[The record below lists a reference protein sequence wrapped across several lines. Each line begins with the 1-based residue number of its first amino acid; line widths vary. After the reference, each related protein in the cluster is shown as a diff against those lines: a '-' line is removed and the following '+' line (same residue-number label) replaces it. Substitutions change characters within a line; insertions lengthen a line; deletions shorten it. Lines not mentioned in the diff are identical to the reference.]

1 MSKPDPLSP
10 LNGGIPQKPFWH
22 PPLSSSWLRLILDD
36 EVDIGDSVG
45 KNVCSAV
52 PKWIQPIQSFDM
64 EAIFQLP
71 DIGAIYLADYF
82 SSAFFCFLFSFD
94 NIFQL
99 IDIEQDQNS
108 KVDGMTYQNGK
119 RMRLIG
125 LEYHFLDYGIFLHW

>member
-1 MSKPDPLSP
+1 M
-10 LNGGIPQKPFWH
+10 
-22 PPLSSSWLRLILDD
+22 ILDD
-36 EVDIGDSVG
+36 EVDIGDPVG

-82 SSAFFCFLFSFD
+82 SSAFFGFLFSFD

-99 IDIEQDQNS
+99 IDIEQGQNS

-119 RMRLIG
+119 RIRPIG
-125 LEYHFLDYGIFLHW
+125 QEYHFLDNGIFLHW

>member
-1 MSKPDPLSP
+1 M
-10 LNGGIPQKPFWH
+10 
-22 PPLSSSWLRLILDD
+22 RLILDD

-82 SSAFFCFLFSFD
+82 SSAFLSD
-94 NIFQL
+94 P
-99 IDIEQDQNS
+99 
-108 KVDGMTYQNGK
+108 
-119 RMRLIG
+119 
-125 LEYHFLDYGIFLHW
+125 GIPGVRSMGRKCL